1 MCRAQELR
9 PKPCQGKDGKKGI
22 QGVASETQRELWLD

>member
-9 PKPCQGKDGKKGI
+9 PKPCQEKDGKKGI
-22 QGVASETQRELWLD
+22 QGIVSETQRELWLD

>member
-1 MCRAQELR
+1 MRRTQELR

-22 QGVASETQRELWLD
+22 LGIASETQRELWLD